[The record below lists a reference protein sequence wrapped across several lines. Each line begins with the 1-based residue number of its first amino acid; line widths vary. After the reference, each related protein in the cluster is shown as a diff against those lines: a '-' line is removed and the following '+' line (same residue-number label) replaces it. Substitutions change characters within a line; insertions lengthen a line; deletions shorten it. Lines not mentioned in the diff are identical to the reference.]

1 MALATLD
8 KSGAQQDKERLARR
22 SRSRKQ
28 ALLSLQRVPALSP
41 TATQLLARLARRN
54 CEVKELAELIE
65 RDPLLSAQILTIANS
80 AAFGR
85 AQQISSIRHA
95 VAMIGIGSVRRFALA
110 RSISNLFGKRRIA
123 PSFSITRFNLHSV
136 AAGMLLEL
144 LAECAPLEDAEDAF
158 LAGLFHDVGKL
169 VIAVALPEQYEE
181 MLSLAALTGEPLIE
195 VERRT
200 LGTDHAELSALAVEY
215 WDLGEPIRTA
225 AAYHHAPE
233 QSPAGSGR
241 IALALAVSKV
251 DAMINAAGMS
261 LFPAPPMEQ
270 EVPPLA
276 FEGFAVDQELLIERF
291 AVEWTSTGAMFR

>member
-8 KSGAQQDKERLARR
+8 KEEAKQQKEKVERR

-28 ALLSLQRVPALSP
+28 ALLSLERVPALSP

-110 RSISNLFGKRRIA
+110 RSISNLFGKRKIA
-123 PSFSITRFNLHSV
+123 PSFSITRFNMHSV

-144 LAECAPLEDAEDAF
+144 LAECAPLEHSEDAF
-158 LAGLFHDVGKL
+158 LAGLFHDIGKL
-169 VIAVALPEQYEE
+169 VIAVALPAQYEE
-181 MLSLAALTGEPLIE
+181 MLSAAALTCEPLLE

-200 LGTDHAELSALAVEY
+200 LGTDHAELSGLAVEY
-215 WDLGEPIRTA
+215 WDLGEPIRSA
-225 AAYHHAPE
+225 AAYHHEPE
-233 QSPAGSGR
+233 QSPAPSGK
-241 IALALAVSKV
+241 ISLALAVSKV

-261 LFPAPPMEQ
+261 LLPAPPIQ
-270 EVPPLA
+270 KEVPPLA
-276 FEGFAVDQELLIERF
+276 FAGFSVDQEKLIERF
-291 AVEWTSTGAMFR
+291 AVEWTNMGAMFR